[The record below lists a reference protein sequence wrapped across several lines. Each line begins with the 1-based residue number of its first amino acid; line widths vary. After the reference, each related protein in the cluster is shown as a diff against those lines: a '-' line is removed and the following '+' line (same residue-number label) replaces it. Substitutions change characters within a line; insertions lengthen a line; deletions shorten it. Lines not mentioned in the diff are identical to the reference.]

1 MDTSKTI
8 SCANV
13 CFYLSIGLFVYY
25 TLWIFGVPF
34 IPVESHLRLL
44 FPSQVYAMIIPLFL
58 FWMVTFIA
66 LLIFKFR

>member
-8 SCANV
+8 SCAN
-13 CFYLSIGLFVYY
+13 
-25 TLWIFGVPF
+25 PF

>member
-1 MDTSKTI
+1 MDTFKI
-8 SCANV
+8 NCENV

-34 IPVESHLRLL
+34 IPAESHLRLL
-44 FPSQVYAMIIPLFL
+44 FPSQVYAMVIPLFL
-58 FWMVTFIA
+58 FWMGTFIA